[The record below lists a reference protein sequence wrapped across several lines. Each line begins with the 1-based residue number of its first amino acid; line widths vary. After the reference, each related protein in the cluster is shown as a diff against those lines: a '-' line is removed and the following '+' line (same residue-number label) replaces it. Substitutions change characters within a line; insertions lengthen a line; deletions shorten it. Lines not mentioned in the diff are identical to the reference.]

1 MSTAD
6 ITSAA
11 NPRFKLARA
20 LLTRRG
26 RQQQHRLLLEGVRLI
41 EDSTSA
47 GYPPALVLFDPA
59 AAGTLAPV
67 LARARQAGAE
77 TLALEAPLMAQLVST
92 VTPQGV
98 VAVAPWPEVKVVRK
112 GGLSLIVDGL
122 QDPGNLGTLLR
133 SAAAAGVDQVILL
146 PGVTDPWAPK
156 VMRAGMGAHYRVAIR
171 QGRDLAQ
178 ASEWL
183 GTCQLFLADASA
195 PVSYAAV
202 DWTPPSALIVGGE
215 AHGAA
220 AARHWPGVRTV
231 AIPMSAQVESLNA
244 AVAASVILFEALR
257 QRRQPRPS

>member
-26 RQQQHRLLLEGVRLI
+26 RQQQRRLLLEGVRLI

-59 AAGTLAPV
+59 ESGTLAPV

-77 TLALEAPLMAQLVST
+77 TLALEASLMAQLVST

-98 VAVAPWPEVKVVRK
+98 VAVASWPEVKVRK
-112 GGLSLIVDGL
+112 DGLSLIVDGL

-156 VMRAGMGAHYRVAIR
+156 VMRAGMGAHYRIAIR
-171 QGRDLAQ
+171 HGRDLAQ

-183 GTCQLFLADASA
+183 GSCQLFLADALAAVNYS
-195 PVSYAAV
+195 AV
-202 DWTPPSALIVGGE
+202 DWTPPSALIVGSE

-220 AARHWPGVRTV
+220 AAKHWPGVRTV

-257 QRRQPRPS
+257 QRRQPRSS